1 MAAEYRVY
9 ALNAQGTLPQGV
21 THTPV
26 VPRRSAPLS
35 GSVLERLYLVYREK
49 YRQEPTQRDIA
60 RIAKCDQTTVGEWGR
75 AALPRGDL
83 GIKLANAFNLTLD
96 WLYLGRGPR
105 QPDVVIE
112 SPFAKAVEI
121 LTRTWTD
128 DERARTLQYLMEKD
142 AFLRNAKSAS
152 VQDLLQEI
160 ATEKATRRKPS

>member
-9 ALNAQGTLPQGV
+9 SLNKQGTVPESIA
-21 THTPV
+21 HTVP
-26 VPRRSAPLS
+26 VPRRSAPQS

-75 AALPRGDL
+75 SALPRGDL
-83 GIKLANAFNLTLD
+83 GIKLAQAFNLTLD

-105 QPDVVIE
+105 NPDAVLE

-121 LTRTWTD
+121 LARSWSEE
-128 DERARTLQYLMEKD
+128 ERARTLQYLMEKD
-142 AFLRNAKSAS
+142 QFLRNASNAS
-152 VQDLLQEI
+152 IEDLLRQI
-160 ATEKATRRKPS
+160 ASQDPKPRKPS